1 MLVKKNMGSVFCQQR
16 INTKGK
22 FDISSVAKIDYSS
35 NPASEIVRAEFYERK
50 DAAAIS
56 LMAAK
61 GK

>member
-1 MLVKKNMGSVFCQQR
+1 MGSVFCQQR